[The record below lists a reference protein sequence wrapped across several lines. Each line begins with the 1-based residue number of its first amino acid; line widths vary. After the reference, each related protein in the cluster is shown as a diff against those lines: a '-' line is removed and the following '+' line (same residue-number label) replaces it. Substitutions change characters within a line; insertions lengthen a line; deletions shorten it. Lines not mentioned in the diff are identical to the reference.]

1 MVTRTFLT
9 SNWLTLSDVV
19 ALMLPAIEAFMM
31 FYAFK
36 DRDDALT
43 RVRKM
48 GNEALSKARWM

>member
-9 SNWLTLSDVV
+9 SNWPTLSDVV

-31 FYAFK
+31 FCDFK

-48 GNEALSKARWM
+48 GNEALSKALWM